1 MSLSPE
7 RCPFLLQDFYLSWKA
22 CLSLA
27 SQILQLQDLDLI
39 CISTPCKILAW
50 KVLAW
55 HICMKYI
62 LLMAALKSVN
72 WSYRTLV
79 LWPTA
84 SSNTPFLDVWLGV
97 PESHSPIKNQD
108 WGVIYPGVS
117 LISLTLALYKE
128 LTKTEIRIIACKWKV
143 GLESCMHAVSY
154 LDTWHKWFY
163 SQQTNKY
170 VTLAVNNQ
178 WCFRFVC
185 GRTDF
190 TAHEKCTLAL
200 SSHALYWAV
209 KYIIHR
215 INTFWNTSFT

>member
-1 MSLSPE
+1 MYICKILLLKNSPARLDSLLDEFIAWKMSFSFA
-7 RCPFLLQDFYLSWKA
+7 RFLPILESMSITCK
-22 CLSLA
+22 SN
-27 SQILQLQDLDLI
+27 LQLRDLDLI

-55 HICMKYI
+55 HICMEYI
-62 LLMAALKSVN
+62 LLMAALTSVN

-79 LWPTA
+79 LWSTA

-128 LTKTEIRIIACKWKV
+128 LTKTERRIIACKWKV
-143 GLESCMHAVSY
+143 GLESCMHTVSY

-178 WCFRFVC
+178 WWICV
-185 GRTDF
+185 
-190 TAHEKCTLAL
+190 
-200 SSHALYWAV
+200 W
-209 KYIIHR
+209 
-215 INTFWNTSFT
+215 